1 MTDKPKRKF
10 PLRGATEARVHSP
23 LLKGA
28 SRYKEVLEM
37 IDRLKMDK
45 LMPYQEWVLKDM
57 MTVDKKNSYRRK
69 TCLLLI
75 SRQNGKSFLGRVRV
89 IWGMFYGGENKVIIM
104 SANRA
109 TSLMLFREIAWTIE
123 STPELKAMTK
133 AIRYANGGERIE
145 LLNGATLDVIS
156 DNSSS
161 PRGRTADLLW
171 IDEIREISEEGYKA
185 AVPVTR
191 ARANAQTFLTSNA
204 GDHFSSVLNSL
215 VERAKDYPPETF
227 GYYEYS
233 APQYCKIDLASD
245 FFWKE
250 AVAPSNPALG
260 YTITKESI
268 EEAIA
273 TNPIEQTRTETLCQ
287 WIDSLQSPWPHGVLE
302 ETSDNTL
309 EMTVG
314 AYTVFGFDVSPSRRN
329 ASLVAGQLLPDGRI
343 GIGILETYSSQ
354 MAIDELKM
362 AASIKA
368 WCDIYHPRLVCFDK
382 YATQTIADRLSQS
395 GVICEDVSG
404 QQFYK
409 ACGDFL
415 EGLVNHRVVH
425 NGQAELIQQM
435 NNCAAKTN
443 DSAWRIIK
451 RRSAGD
457 ISAPIGLSMVVS
469 KLMLP
474 APKPQIYTQT
484 RPSILSNLLT
494 NATLYDYGS
503 ISQN

>member
-1 MTDKPKRKF
+1 MTNKPKKTQ
-10 PLRGATEARVHSP
+10 PLRGATKPRVHSP
-23 LLKGA
+23 LLTGK
-28 SRYKEVLEM
+28 SRAPEILDM

-45 LMPYQEWVLKDM
+45 LMPYQEFVLKDM
-57 MTVDKKNSYRRK
+57 MSVDKKNNYRRK

-75 SRQNGKSFLGRVRV
+75 SRQNGKSHLGRVRV
-89 IWGMFYGGENKVIIM
+89 IWGMFFGDEKKLIIM

-109 TSLMLFREIAWTIE
+109 TSLMLFREIAWIIE

-161 PRGRTADLLW
+161 PRGRTADFLW

-204 GDHFSSVLNSL
+204 GDHFSTVLNTL
-215 VERAKDYPPETF
+215 VERAKEYPPETF

-233 APQYCKIDLASD
+233 APQYCKIDITLDS
-245 FFWKE
+245 FWRD

-260 YTITKESI
+260 FTITKESI

-309 EMTVG
+309 EMTPG

-329 ASLVAGQLLPDGRI
+329 ASLVAGQILPDGRI

-368 WCDIYHPRLVCFDK
+368 WCDLYRPRLVCYDK
-382 YATQTIADRLSQS
+382 YATQTIADRLSQA

-425 NGQAELIQQM
+425 NGMEELIQQM
-435 NNCAAKTN
+435 NNCAAKVN

-451 RRSAGD
+451 RKSAGD
-457 ISAPIGLSMVVS
+457 ISAPIGLAMVVS

-474 APKPQIYTQT
+474 APKPQIY
-484 RPSILSNLLT
+484 S
-494 NATLYDYGS
+494 
-503 ISQN
+503 

>member
-1 MTDKPKRKF
+1 MTNKTKTSQ
-10 PLRGATEARVHSP
+10 PLRGATEPRVHSP
-23 LLKGA
+23 LLKGKSRA
-28 SRYKEVLEM
+28 SEVLEM
-37 IDRLKMDK
+37 IERLKMDE
-45 LMPYQEWVLKDM
+45 LMPYQKFVLNQM
-57 MTVDKKNSYRRK
+57 LMVNKKNQYRIK
-69 TCLLLI
+69 TALLLI
-75 SRQNGKSFLGRVRV
+75 SRQNGKSHLGRVRI
-89 IWGMFYGGENKVIIM
+89 IWGMFYGGEKKLIIM

-109 TSLMLFREIAWTIE
+109 TSLMLFREIAWIIE

-161 PRGRTADLLW
+161 PRGRTADFLW
-171 IDEIREISEEGYKA
+171 IDEIREISEDGYKA

-204 GDHFSSVLNSL
+204 GDHFSSVLNGL

-233 APQYCKIDLASD
+233 APQYCKIDITSD
-245 FFWKE
+245 YFWRE

-260 YTITKESI
+260 YIITKESI

-309 EMTVG
+309 EMSVG
-314 AYTVFGFDVSPSRRN
+314 AYTVFAFDVSPSRRN
-329 ASLVAGQLLPDGRI
+329 GSLVAGQLLPDGRI

-354 MAIDELKM
+354 IAIDELKM

-368 WCDIYHPRLVCFDK
+368 WCDIYKPRLVCFDK
-382 YATQTIADRLSQS
+382 YATQTIADRLSQA
-395 GVICEDVSG
+395 GVMTEDVSG

-409 ACGDFL
+409 ACGDLL

-435 NNCAAKTN
+435 NNCAAKVN

-451 RRSAGD
+451 RKSAGD
-457 ISAPIGLSMVVS
+457 ISAPIGLAMVVS

-474 APKPQIYTQT
+474 APKPQI
-484 RPSILSNLLT
+484 I
-494 NATLYDYGS
+494 A
-503 ISQN
+503 

>member
-1 MTDKPKRKF
+1 MTDKPKRVQ
-10 PLRGATEARVHSP
+10 PLRGATEPRVHSP
-23 LLKGA
+23 LLKGK
-28 SRYKEVLEM
+28 SRAGEVLEM
-37 IDRLKMDK
+37 IKRLKMDE
-45 LMPYQEWVLKDM
+45 LMPYQKFVLNQM
-57 MTVDKKNSYRRK
+57 LMVNKKNQYRIK
-69 TCLLLI
+69 TALLLI
-75 SRQNGKSFLGRVRV
+75 SRQNGKSHLGRVRI
-89 IWGMFYGGENKVIIM
+89 IWGMFYGGEKKLIIM

-109 TSLMLFREIAWTIE
+109 TSLMLFREIAWIIE

-161 PRGRTADLLW
+161 PRGRTADFLW
-171 IDEIREISEEGYKA
+171 IDEIREISEDGYKA

-191 ARANAQTFLTSNA
+191 ARANSQTFLTSNA
-204 GDHFSSVLNSL
+204 GDHFSSVLNGL

-233 APQYCKIDLASD
+233 APQYCKIDITSD
-245 FFWKE
+245 YFWKN

-260 YTITKESI
+260 YIITKESI

-309 EMTVG
+309 EMAVG
-314 AYTVFGFDVSPSRRN
+314 AYTVFAFDVSPSRRN
-329 ASLVAGQLLPDGRI
+329 GSLVAGQLLPDGRI

-368 WCDIYHPRLVCFDK
+368 WCDIYKPRLVCFDK
-382 YATQTIADRLSQS
+382 YATQTIADRLTQA
-395 GVICEDVSG
+395 GVMCEDVSG

-409 ACGDFL
+409 ACGDLL

-425 NGQAELIQQM
+425 NGQAELVAQF
-435 NNCAAKTN
+435 NNCAAKVN

-451 RRSAGD
+451 RKSAGD
-457 ISAPIGLSMVVS
+457 ISAPIGLAMVVS

-474 APKPQIYTQT
+474 APKPQI
-484 RPSILSNLLT
+484 I
-494 NATLYDYGS
+494 A
-503 ISQN
+503 

>member
-1 MTDKPKRKF
+1 MTDKPKKAQ
-10 PLRGATEARVHSP
+10 PLRGATEPRVHSP
-23 LLKGA
+23 LLKGK
-28 SRYKEVLEM
+28 SRYKEILDMV
-37 IDRLKMDK
+37 DRLKMDK
-45 LMPYQEWVLKDM
+45 LMPYQEFVLKDM
-57 MTVDKKNSYRRK
+57 MAVDKKNNYRRK
-69 TCLLLI
+69 TSLLLI
-75 SRQNGKSFLGRVRV
+75 SRQNGKSHLGRVRV
-89 IWGMFYGGENKVIIM
+89 IWGMFYGDEKKVIIM

-109 TSLMLFREIAWTIE
+109 TSLMLFREIAWIIE

-145 LLNGATLDVIS
+145 LINGSTLDVIS

-161 PRGRTADLLW
+161 PRGRTADFLW
-171 IDEIREISEEGYKA
+171 IDEIREISEDGYKA

-204 GDHFSSVLNSL
+204 GDHFSSVLNGL

-233 APQYCKIDLASD
+233 APQYCKIDITSD
-245 FFWKE
+245 YFWRS

-260 YTITKESI
+260 YIITKESI

-309 EMTVG
+309 QMAVG
-314 AYTVFGFDVSPSRRN
+314 AYTVFAFDVSPSRRN
-329 ASLVAGQLLPDGRI
+329 GSLVAGQLLPDGRI

-368 WCDIYHPRLVCFDK
+368 WCDIYKPRLVCFDK
-382 YATQTIADRLSQS
+382 YATQTIADRLSQA
-395 GVICEDVSG
+395 GVMTEDVSG

-409 ACGDFL
+409 ACGDLL

-435 NNCAAKTN
+435 NNCAAKVN

-451 RRSAGD
+451 RKSAGD
-457 ISAPIGLSMVVS
+457 ISAPIGLAMVVS

-474 APKPQIYTQT
+474 APKPQI
-484 RPSILSNLLT
+484 I
-494 NATLYDYGS
+494 A
-503 ISQN
+503 

>member
-1 MTDKPKRKF
+1 MTDKPKRKL
-10 PLRGATEARVHSP
+10 PLRGATEPRVHSP
-23 LLKGA
+23 ILKGK
-28 SRYKEVLEM
+28 SRAGEVLEM
-37 IDRLKMDK
+37 IERLKMDP
-45 LMPYQEWVLKDM
+45 LMPYQKHVLNQM
-57 MTVDKKNSYRRK
+57 LMVDKKNQYRIK
-69 TCLLLI
+69 TALLLI

-89 IWGMFYGGENKVIIM
+89 IWGMFYGGEKKIIIM

-161 PRGRTADLLW
+161 PRGRTADFLW
-171 IDEIREISEEGYKA
+171 IDEIREISEDGYKA

-204 GDHFSSVLNSL
+204 GDHFSIVLNNL
-215 VERAKDYPPETF
+215 VERAKDYPPETY

-233 APQYCKIDLASD
+233 APQYCKIDIASD
-245 FFWKE
+245 SFWRT

-260 YTITKESI
+260 FTITKESI

-287 WIDSLQSPWPHGVLE
+287 WIDSLQSPWPHGILE

-309 EMTVG
+309 EMSPG
-314 AYTVFGFDVSPSRRN
+314 AYTVFGFDTSPSKRHG
-329 ASLVAGQLLPDGRI
+329 SLVAGQLLPDGRI

-368 WCDIYHPRLVCFDK
+368 WCDLYHPRLVCFDK
-382 YATQTIADRLSQS
+382 YATQTIADRLKQS
-395 GVICEDVSG
+395 GVVVEDVSG

-409 ACGDFL
+409 ACGDLL
-415 EGLVNHRVVH
+415 EGLVNKRVVH
-425 NGQAELIQQM
+425 NGMPELIQQF
-435 NNCAAKTN
+435 NNCAAKVN

-451 RRSAGD
+451 RKSAGD
-457 ISAPIGLSMVVS
+457 ISAIIGVAMTVS

-474 APKPQIYTQT
+474 EPKPQIYT
-484 RPSILSNLLT
+484 
-494 NATLYDYGS
+494 
-503 ISQN
+503 

>member
-1 MTDKPKRKF
+1 MTEKPKRKL
-10 PLRGATEARVHSP
+10 PLRGATEPRVHSP
-23 LLKGA
+23 ILKGKSRA
-28 SRYKEVLEM
+28 SEVLEM
-37 IDRLKMDK
+37 IDRLKMDP
-45 LMPYQEWVLKDM
+45 LMPYQKHVLNQM
-57 MTVDKKNSYRRK
+57 LMVDKKNNYRIK
-69 TCLLLI
+69 TALLLI

-89 IWGMFYGGENKVIIM
+89 IWGMFYGGEKKIIIM

-161 PRGRTADLLW
+161 PRGRTADFLW
-171 IDEIREISEEGYKA
+171 IDEIREISEDGYKA

-204 GDHFSSVLNSL
+204 GDHFSSVLNGL
-215 VERAKDYPPETF
+215 VERAKDYPPETY

-233 APQYCKIDLASD
+233 APQYCKIDISSD
-245 FFWKE
+245 SFWRT

-260 YTITKESI
+260 FTITKESI

-287 WIDSLQSPWPHGVLE
+287 WIDSLQSPWPHGILE

-309 EMTVG
+309 EMAPG
-314 AYTVFGFDVSPSRRN
+314 AYTVFGFDVSPSKRN
-329 ASLVAGQLLPDGRI
+329 GSLVAGQLLPDGRI

-362 AASIKA
+362 AASIKS
-368 WCDIYHPRLVCFDK
+368 WCDLL
-382 YATQTIADRLSQS
+382 QT
-395 GVICEDVSG
+395 
-404 QQFYK
+404 
-409 ACGDFL
+409 
-415 EGLVNHRVVH
+415 
-425 NGQAELIQQM
+425 
-435 NNCAAKTN
+435 T
-443 DSAWRIIK
+443 
-451 RRSAGD
+451 
-457 ISAPIGLSMVVS
+457 LSM
-469 KLMLP
+469 L
-474 APKPQIYTQT
+474 
-484 RPSILSNLLT
+484 
-494 NATLYDYGS
+494 
-503 ISQN
+503 

>member
-1 MTDKPKRKF
+1 
-10 PLRGATEARVHSP
+10 
-23 LLKGA
+23 
-28 SRYKEVLEM
+28 M
-37 IDRLKMDK
+37 IERLKMDE
-45 LMPYQEWVLKDM
+45 LMPYQKFVLNQM
-57 MTVDKKNSYRRK
+57 LMVNKKNQYRIK
-69 TCLLLI
+69 TALLLI
-75 SRQNGKSFLGRVRV
+75 SRQNGKSHLGRVRI
-89 IWGMFYGGENKVIIM
+89 IWGMFYGGEKKLIIM

-109 TSLMLFREIAWTIE
+109 TSLMLFREIAWIIE

-161 PRGRTADLLW
+161 PRGRTADFLW
-171 IDEIREISEEGYKA
+171 IDEIREISEDGYKA

-204 GDHFSSVLNSL
+204 GDHFSSVLNGL

-233 APQYCKIDLASD
+233 APQYCKIDITSD
-245 FFWKE
+245 YFWKS

-260 YTITKESI
+260 YIITKESI

-309 EMTVG
+309 EMAVG
-314 AYTVFGFDVSPSRRN
+314 AYTVFAFDVSPSRRN
-329 ASLVAGQLLPDGRI
+329 GSLVAGQLLPDGRI

-368 WCDIYHPRLVCFDK
+368 WCDIYKPRLVCYDK
-382 YATQTIADRLSQS
+382 YATQTIADRLSQA
-395 GVICEDVSG
+395 GVMTEDVSG

-409 ACGDFL
+409 ACGDLL

-435 NNCAAKTN
+435 NNCAAKVN

-451 RRSAGD
+451 RKSAGD
-457 ISAPIGLSMVVS
+457 ISAPIGLAMVVS

-474 APKPQIYTQT
+474 APKPQI
-484 RPSILSNLLT
+484 I
-494 NATLYDYGS
+494 A
-503 ISQN
+503 

>member
-1 MTDKPKRKF
+1 MTDKPKRSQ
-10 PLRGATEARVHSP
+10 PLRGATEARIHSP
-23 LLKGA
+23 LLKGK
-28 SRYKEVLEM
+28 SRYKEVLDM
-37 IDRLKMDK
+37 VDRLKMDK

-57 MTVDKKNSYRRK
+57 MSVDKKNNYRRK
-69 TCLLLI
+69 TSLLLV
-75 SRQNGKSFLGRVRV
+75 SRQNGKSHLGRVRI
-89 IWGMFYGGENKVIIM
+89 IWGMFYGGEKKLIIM

-109 TSLMLFREIAWTIE
+109 TSLMLFREIAWVIE

-161 PRGRTADLLW
+161 PRGRTADFLW
-171 IDEIREISEEGYKA
+171 IDEIREISEDGYKA

-191 ARANAQTFLTSNA
+191 ARPNSQTFLTSNA
-204 GDHFSSVLNSL
+204 GDHFSSVLNGL

-233 APQYCKIDLASD
+233 APQYCKIDITSD
-245 FFWKE
+245 YFWRE

-273 TNPIEQTRTETLCQ
+273 TNPIEQTRTESLTQ
-287 WIDSLQSPWPHGVLE
+287 WIDSLQSPWPHGILE

-309 EMTVG
+309 EIAVG
-314 AYTVFGFDVSPSRRN
+314 AYTVFAFDVSPSRRN
-329 ASLVAGQLLPDGRI
+329 GSLVAGQLLPDGRI

-368 WCDIYHPRLVCFDK
+368 WCDIYKPRLVCFDK
-382 YATQTIADRLSQS
+382 YATQTIADRLTQS
-395 GVICEDVSG
+395 GVMCEDVSG

-409 ACGDFL
+409 ACGDLL

-425 NGQAELIQQM
+425 NGQQELIQQM
-435 NNCAAKTN
+435 NNCAAKVN

-451 RRSAGD
+451 RKSAGD
-457 ISAPIGLSMVVS
+457 ISAPIGLAMVVS

-474 APKPQIYTQT
+474 APKPQIIT
-484 RPSILSNLLT
+484 
-494 NATLYDYGS
+494 
-503 ISQN
+503 

>member
-1 MTDKPKRKF
+1 MTDKPKRVQ
-10 PLRGATEARVHSP
+10 PLRGATQPRVHSP
-23 LLKGA
+23 LLKGKSRA
-28 SRYKEVLEM
+28 SEVLEM
-37 IDRLKMDK
+37 IERLKMDE
-45 LMPYQEWVLKDM
+45 LMPYQKWVLNQM
-57 MTVDKKNSYRRK
+57 MMVDKKNLYRVK
-69 TCLLLI
+69 TALLLI
-75 SRQNGKSFLGRVRV
+75 SRQNGKSFLGRVRI
-89 IWGMFYGGENKVIIM
+89 IWGMYYGGEKKLIIM

-161 PRGRTADLLW
+161 PRGRTADFLW
-171 IDEIREISEEGYKA
+171 IDEIREISEDGYKA

-204 GDHFSSVLNSL
+204 GDHFSSVLNGL

-233 APQYCKIDLASD
+233 APQYCKIDITSD
-245 FFWKE
+245 SFWRD

-260 YTITKESI
+260 FTITKESI

-287 WIDSLQSPWPHGVLE
+287 WIDSLQSPWPHGILE

-309 EMTVG
+309 EMAVG
-314 AYTVFGFDVSPSRRN
+314 AYTVFAFDVSPSRRN
-329 ASLVAGQLLPDGRI
+329 GSLVAGQLMPDGRI

-368 WCDIYHPRLVCFDK
+368 WCDIYKPRLVCYDK
-382 YATQTIADRLSQS
+382 YATQTIADRLSQA
-395 GVICEDVSG
+395 GVMTEDVSG

-409 ACGDFL
+409 ACGDLL

-435 NNCAAKTN
+435 NNCAAKVN

-451 RRSAGD
+451 RKSAGD
-457 ISAPIGLSMVVS
+457 ISAPIGLAMVVS

-474 APKPQIYTQT
+474 APKPQIIT
-484 RPSILSNLLT
+484 
-494 NATLYDYGS
+494 
-503 ISQN
+503 